1 MRAEHGLV
9 LGLVGEVQVDT
20 VAGGGGRG
28 GWRVGAGGGGRG
40 GWRVG
45 AGSIGGEFDVVGFAG

>member
-1 MRAEHGLV
+1 MRAEDGLV
-9 LGLVGEVQVDT
+9 LRLVGEVQVDT
-20 VAGGGGRG
+20 VAGGDGRG

-45 AGSIGGEFDVVGFAG
+45 AGGGGRGG